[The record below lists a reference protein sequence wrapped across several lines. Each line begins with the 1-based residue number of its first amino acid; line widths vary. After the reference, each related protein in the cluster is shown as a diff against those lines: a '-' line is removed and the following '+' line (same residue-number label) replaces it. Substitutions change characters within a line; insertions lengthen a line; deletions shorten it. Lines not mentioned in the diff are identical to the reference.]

1 MLEWKEKGQR
11 TVWAAKFIWESQVSL
26 RYLLTIVLWNYFP
39 LFNQKA
45 ENQDFVSDHSPFL
58 LLREQ
63 QRKKF
68 HLSPERHILI
78 YSYKGRKKPSDLLIF
93 EYTSLYEQVN
103 FLLTLSWGTEGRD
116 RLGDF
121 PAGRVSERAETGPT
135 SSSASLMQSRIE
147 WGIEVAFHLAKQEFV
162 VWEQKWIIFLCGKLQ
177 NRFVPRASPH
187 LSCLLFWLCYHWWSA
202 Q

>member
-1 MLEWKEKGQR
+1 M
-11 TVWAAKFIWESQVSL
+11 QVSL
-26 RYLLTIVLWNYFP
+26 RYLLAIVLRNYFP
-39 LFNQKA
+39 LLYQKA

-63 QRKKF
+63 HTR
-68 HLSPERHILI
+68 ERNFTFPQKDISSFMVIRAERNHQTFSSL
-78 YSYKGRKKPSDLLIF
+78 K
-93 EYTSLYEQVN
+93 YTSLNEQVN
-103 FLLTLSWGTEGRD
+103 FLLTLSWDTEGRD

-162 VWEQKWIIFLCGKLQ
+162 VWEQKWDNFSLRQTVKPLYLKSI
-177 NRFVPRASPH
+177 S
-187 LSCLLFWLCYHWWSA
+187 
-202 Q
+202 